1 MSQSPPPPDTPA
13 TPEPGDSQEF
23 SGNSGKKLL
32 DCRILALAIPSLGS
46 LVAEPLFVLIDSAV
60 VGRLGTNQLAGLSV
74 ASTVLTTIVGLCVF
88 LAYATTA
95 SVSRKLGAGHTKEAL
110 RSGIDGIW
118 LAIGLGIILA
128 LGLLFSAPY
137 LLAALGAKDAVLT
150 NAVAYLRWSAPG
162 LPGMLLVLAA
172 TGVLRGFQDTK
183 SPLWVASIGAAVN
196 ALLSVA
202 LVYGAGMGTAGSG
215 LGTAITQLA
224 MGAVLATLVAR
235 GAKREGISLRPAT
248 HGILSNVRTGTPLLI
263 RTLSLRVAIILTVF
277 TATGLGATVLAGHQV
292 VNSVWGLA
300 AFALDALA
308 IAAQALIGHSLGS
321 GDRKFT
327 RAAVT
332 RTLQWGVLVGAVL
345 GVIIAVGGW
354 WFAPLFT
361 HDPLVRE
368 AVMYGCIVAGVFM
381 PIMGWVCVLDGV
393 LIGAGDGVYL
403 AKVGVLNLVVY
414 APFVWAVHLWAPTGA
429 MGLMWLWLSFAG
441 VYIGIRAVTTGVR
454 ASGTAWMKIG

>member
-1 MSQSPPPPDTPA
+1 MDNSRPQSGPTQG
-13 TPEPGDSQEF
+13 PGPQRA
-23 SGNSGKKLL
+23 L
-32 DCRILALAIPSLGS
+32 DRRILALAIPSLGS

-74 ASTVLTTIVGLCVF
+74 ASTVLTTIVGLFVF

-95 SVSRKLGAGHTKEAL
+95 SVSRKLGSGHVREAL

-118 LAIGLGIILA
+118 LALGLGVVLAAGLFFTAPIL
-128 LGLLFSAPY
+128 LG
-137 LLAALGAKDAVLT
+137 ALGASGEVLT

-196 ALLSVA
+196 AVLSVA

-215 LGTAITQLA
+215 LGTAITQLG
-224 MGAVLATLVAR
+224 MGVVLGFLVAR
-235 GAKREGISLRPAT
+235 GARREGISLRPAT
-248 HGILSNVRTGTPLLI
+248 HGILSNVRTGTPLLV
-263 RTLSLRVAIILTVF
+263 RTLSLRLAILLTVF

-292 VNSVWGLA
+292 VNAIWGLA

-308 IAAQALIGHSLGS
+308 IAAQAIVGHALGAA
-321 GDRKFT
+321 DRVTT

-345 GVIIAVGGW
+345 GLIIAVGGW
-354 WFAPLFT
+354 WIAPLFT
-361 HDPLVRE
+361 HDPDVRL
-368 AVMYGCIVAGVFM
+368 AVMYAAIVAGVFM

-403 AKVGVLNLVVY
+403 AKVGILNLVVY
-414 APFVWAVHLWAPTGA
+414 APFVWAVHLWAPAGPL
-429 MGLMWLWLSFAG
+429 GLMWLWLSFAG
-441 VYIGIRAVTTGVR
+441 IYIGIRAVTTGVR
-454 ASGTAWMKIG
+454 ARGTEWMKVG

>member
-1 MSQSPPPPDTPA
+1 MDTLSQSPPPSDASSTP
-13 TPEPGDSQEF
+13 G
-23 SGNSGKKLL
+23 SGANGGKKLL
-32 DCRILALAIPSLGS
+32 DRRILALAIPSLGS
-46 LVAEPLFVLIDSAV
+46 LIAEPIFVLIDTAV
-60 VGRLGTNQLAGLSV
+60 VGRLGTSQLAGLGI
-74 ASTVLTTIVGLCVF
+74 ASTVLTTVVGLCVF

-118 LAIGLGIILA
+118 LAIGLGFVLA
-128 LGLLFSAPY
+128 LGLSLSAPF
-137 LLAALGAKDAVLT
+137 LLGAMGAQGAVLD

-196 ALLSVA
+196 AALSIA

-215 LGTAITQLA
+215 LGTAITQIA
-224 MGAVLATLVAR
+224 MGAVLAGLVAR
-235 GAKREGISLRPAT
+235 GARREGISLRPAT
-248 HGILSNVRTGTPLLI
+248 HGILANVRTGTPLLI

-277 TATGLGATVLAGHQV
+277 TATGLGATALAGHQV

-321 GDRKFT
+321 GDRTFT
-327 RAAVT
+327 RAALT
-332 RTLQWGVLVGAVL
+332 RTLQWGVLVGVVL
-345 GVIIAVGGW
+345 GIIIAVGGW

-368 AVMYGCIVAGVFM
+368 AVMYGAIVAGVFM
-381 PIMGWVCVLDGV
+381 PVMGWVCVLDGV

-414 APFVWAVHLWAPTGA
+414 APFAWAVHLWAPSGA

-454 ASGTAWMKIG
+454 ARGTAWMKVG